1 MSTFLLSYF
10 AYTFL
15 PYFWN
20 YREDVGSPPVFF
32 NNLYQEKKNGK
43 NGGISKKMITF
54 AREKTGVAE
63 NMKKNIIRLMVC
75 QWLLMMVSMHVVAQG
90 LPDDGPLTVRPL
102 LQQLGER
109 LLQGKKGSIVAIK
122 PQTGEIICLAARSA
136 TGFDVN
142 MAIGK
147 AYPPGSTFKTA
158 QALTLLTEGV
168 VVPETTIECK
178 NGFTDGNIHVGC
190 HEHASPLALR
200 GALAVSCN
208 TWFITGFM
216 AMINDTFM
224 YEDKE
229 EAITTW
235 NRHMRSLGLGGPL
248 GIDIPDEKG
257 GLLANVGYLNRRYK
271 DGWDGKTILWA
282 GMGQGDITATP
293 MQLCNLAAVIAN
305 RGYFYTPHIHQG
317 TQEKPLSQ
325 RYLTRRESSID
336 AEAFTSV
343 VSGMRRAVTN
353 GTATAINTPSYPICG
368 KTGTAENSGRDHS
381 AFIGFA
387 PMDNPQIAVCVY
399 IEHGGFG
406 ADVAAPMAAL
416 IIEEY
421 LKGELSQASEAKAK
435 RLSALKF

>member
-1 MSTFLLSYF
+1 
-10 AYTFL
+10 
-15 PYFWN
+15 
-20 YREDVGSPPVFF
+20 
-32 NNLYQEKKNGK
+32 
-43 NGGISKKMITF
+43 MITF
-54 AREKTGVAE
+54 ATAKMKGVIW
-63 NMKKNIIRLMVC
+63 NMKNSIIKHIVC
-75 QWLLMMVSMHVVAQG
+75 QCLCVLAATHGLAQG
-90 LPDDGPLTVRPL
+90 LPTDGPLTVRPM

-109 LLQGKKGSIVAIK
+109 LLKGKQGSIVAIR
-122 PQTGEIICLAARSA
+122 PQTGEIICLATNSA
-136 TGFDVN
+136 NGYDVN

-168 VVPETTIECK
+168 VVPETTVECK

-190 HEHASPLALR
+190 HQHASPLELTS
-200 GALAVSCN
+200 ALAVSCN

-224 YEDKE
+224 YENKE

-235 NRHMRSLGLGGPL
+235 NRHMRSLGMGGPL
-248 GIDIPDEKG
+248 GIDIPGEKG

-305 RGYFYTPHIHQG
+305 RGYFDTPHIHQA
-317 TQEKPLSQ
+317 TDERPLSQ
-325 RYLTRRESSID
+325 RYLTRHETTISAD
-336 AEAFTSV
+336 AYKTV

-353 GTATAINTPSYPICG
+353 GTATAINTSYPICG

-387 PMDNPQIAVCVY
+387 PMDNPQIAISVY

-421 LKGELSQASEAKAK
+421 LKGELSKTSEEKAK
-435 RLSALKF
+435 RLSSLRF